1 MHIVICLLQYL
12 CSFQLLKRFNNDWKK
27 MEKEV
32 KDLDSEKTARALNRV
47 KNRYGGLPGEEDLQG
62 AARALNRLQTV
73 YRL

>member
-1 MHIVICLLQYL
+1 
-12 CSFQLLKRFNNDWKK
+12 

-73 YRL
+73 YR